1 MPPQTLL
8 HAVKTTGVDDLK
20 AALRRSMW
28 LLIVLPIVGAAVM
41 TAVRQLQDPQYQATA
56 EVVLPQSELAA
67 TLAGIQPVY
76 VDPDRRDEAEQN
88 LAGAR
93 GLFVRAA
100 AATSGGI
107 ATAGEMRGATEVD
120 VSNNVVKFS
129 TTGTDRAQAIAIA
142 NAVARVY
149 PTWRADAYG
158 RTIDAA
164 IKQIQ
169 AELGGGS
176 ESPALEEQLQRL
188 NVLKTLNSGD
198 TAIVETADGAAQTS
212 PRLIRDAVLGGVIG
226 FVIAL
231 LIAGL
236 RELLDTRV
244 RNEADVEE
252 AIGVPV
258 LSTIQTIPK
267 RSRTRAVMA
276 DPRFADSYELLAAN
290 LAQILEDQERPTY
303 VAVTSADPGE
313 GKTTT
318 SANLAVALARRGQDV
333 VLADFDLRKPQLA
346 SLFSVPIDAAGV
358 ADVLRGDAAASS
370 TLWPIALGAVGTTRG
385 RVPGAVRSSRGS
397 VRVAP
402 PRVEGEG
409 SLLLLPAGHSATG
422 GSGGMFSR
430 LPKLLDSL
438 EPVAEYVIIDTPPA
452 LLTAGV
458 AELAQTVH
466 AVVVVVR
473 QGTATRRRLRAL
485 GSRSQSWRSKMIGAV
500 LNGASGDER
509 YSSYYGSE

>member
-1 MPPQTLL
+1 
-8 HAVKTTGVDDLK
+8 
-20 AALRRSMW
+20 MW
-28 LLIVLPIVGAAVM
+28 LLIVLPIVGAVVM

-56 EVVLPQSELAA
+56 QVVLPQSELAA

-76 VDPDRRDEAEQN
+76 VDPDRHDEAEQN
-88 LAGAR
+88 LAGSRA
-93 GLFVRAA
+93 LFVRAA
-100 AATSGGI
+100 AATNGRIG
-107 ATAGEMRGATEVD
+107 TASEMRGATEVD
-120 VSNNVVKFS
+120 VSNNVVEFS
-129 TTGTDRAQAIAIA
+129 TSGTDRLVAIATA

-149 PTWRADAYG
+149 PAWRADAYG

-164 IKQIQ
+164 IRQIQ
-169 AELGGGS
+169 AELAGGS
-176 ESPALEEQLQRL
+176 DSPALEEQLQRL

-198 TAIVETADGAAQTS
+198 TAIVEPTDGAAQTS

-231 LIAGL
+231 LVAGL

-244 RNEADVEE
+244 RTEADVEE

-267 RSRTRAVMA
+267 RARSKAVMA

-346 SLFSVPIDAAGV
+346 SMFSVPADAPGV
-358 ADVLRGDAAASS
+358 SDVLRGDAVVSS

-385 RVPGAVRSSRGS
+385 RVPGAVRSSGGRGS

-438 EPVAEYVIIDTPPA
+438 EPVAEFVIIDTPPA

-458 AELAQTVH
+458 AELAQTVN

>member
-1 MPPQTLL
+1 
-8 HAVKTTGVDDLK
+8 VKTTGVDDLK

-28 LLIVLPIVGAAVM
+28 LLIVLPIVGAVAM
-41 TAVRQLQDPQYQATA
+41 TAVRQLQEPQYRATA
-56 EVVLPQSELAA
+56 TVVLPQSELAA

-88 LAGAR
+88 IASAR

-100 AATSGGI
+100 AATNRFG
-107 ATAGEMRGATEVD
+107 TASDMSSVTAVD
-120 VSNNVVKFS
+120 VDNNIVEFA
-129 TTGTDRAQAIAIA
+129 TTGTDRLEAIAIA
-142 NAVARVY
+142 NAVSRAY
-149 PTWRADAYG
+149 PAWRADAYG

-164 IKQIQ
+164 ITQIRAQ
-169 AELGGGS
+169 LGGGS
-176 ESPALEEQLQRL
+176 PSPALEEQLQRL
-188 NVLKTLNSGD
+188 TVLRTLNSGD
-198 TAIVETADGAAQTS
+198 TAIVEPAAGAAQTS

-231 LIAGL
+231 LVAGL

-244 RNEADVEE
+244 RTEGDVEE

-258 LSTIQTIPK
+258 LATIQTIPK
-267 RSRTRAVMA
+267 RSRSRAVMA

-290 LAQILEDQERPTY
+290 LAQILEGEERPTY

-346 SLFSVPIDAAGV
+346 SLFSVPNDATGV
-358 ADVLRGDAAASS
+358 ADVLNGDAAVSS

-385 RVPGAVRSSRGS
+385 RVPGAVRAGGRGS

-430 LPKLLDSL
+430 LPKLLESL
-438 EPVAEYVIIDTPPA
+438 EPVAEFVIIDTPPA

-458 AELAQTVH
+458 AELAQTVN

-485 GSRSQSWRSKMIGAV
+485 GSRSHGWRSKMVGAV
-500 LNGASGDER
+500 LNGAAGDEG